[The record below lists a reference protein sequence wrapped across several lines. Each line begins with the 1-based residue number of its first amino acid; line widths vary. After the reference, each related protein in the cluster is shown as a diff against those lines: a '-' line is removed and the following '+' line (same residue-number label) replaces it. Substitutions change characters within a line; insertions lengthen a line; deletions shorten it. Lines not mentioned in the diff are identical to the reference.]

1 MAYIKKTNI
10 LICGLGFI
18 GLNLTNFLLKK
29 GFKVIAISRKKN
41 LLKKN
46 LTVIN
51 INPYNKTKL
60 IQKFAKIQ
68 IDYVV
73 NTFGKID
80 HSNFNTKNEIK
91 IFQQHFIVTKNLA
104 DLAITKNASKFIQIG
119 SADEYGNVQTT
130 LDENTKERP
139 TTPYGL
145 YKLFS
150 TNYLSS
156 LHDEKLLNTIV
167 LRLFTSYGLN
177 QSNDRFLPFVINQSK
192 MGKSYKLTKCDQYR
206 DFVHIEDLT
215 TIIYKVIIN
224 KRNLKNII
232 LNVGTSEKI
241 LLKDIVLFISKYIG
255 SGSPKFGALK
265 YSSNNYNKSLV
276 AKNDKL
282 IRYIGKFKFKNLF
295 KEIPNLID
303 LK

>member
-1 MAYIKKTNI
+1 MADIKTSNI

-41 LLKKN
+41 LFKKN

-51 INPYNKTKL
+51 INPSNKKKL
-60 IQKFAKIQ
+60 IHKFAKIK

-80 HSNFNTKNEIK
+80 HSNFNSKNENK
-91 IFQQHFIVTKNLA
+91 IYQQHFIVTKNLA
-104 DLAITKNASKFIQIG
+104 DLAITKNVSKFIQIG
-119 SADEYGNVQTT
+119 SADEYGNVQTV

-145 YKLFS
+145 YKLFA

-156 LHDEKLLNTIV
+156 LHNEKLLNPIV

-206 DFVHIEDLT
+206 DFIHIDDLT
-215 TIIYKVIIN
+215 KIIYKVIIN
-224 KRNLKNII
+224 KKNLKNII

-241 LLKDIVLFISKYIG
+241 LLKDIVLFITNYIG
-255 SGSPKFGALK
+255 SGSPKFGALN

-282 IRYIGKFKFKNLF
+282 IGYVGKFKFKNLF

-303 LK
+303 HK